1 MTEDQQPAIHE
12 QDTPPMLT
20 HSQRP
25 LTQAIPFPIPTDIST
40 AHSSVS
46 IGHPPPTAQTVSN
59 LVDSVRFTALEGMVN
74 QLATNMATNMTELMA
89 MLRDQNRA
97 SSSFISPPEHRTT
110 ADPNLVVPPIHV
122 TDNEDISFSARAY
135 APTVHPISDPLLL
148 PPAPTAVP
156 LPPAAFLSTDLAMH
170 ALPPLT
176 LPMRPP
182 IYTVPPPTV
191 PPVINAQAPVSTM
204 DQFPFQAPQPQ
215 ICFSYPAL
223 PPPNILPT
231 EPSMPTQAAPPAPP
245 INFLS
250 ETETEQERRMK
261 KMEETI
267 KALQAGSSRLDY
279 SNSDWNIFPGMRLPP
294 KIKILDFKSARLVYD
309 PESQRRPYTSFPEVP
324 RPVSILRRDSPYS
337 SRSQH
342 DRDKRGSDFRSM
354 CNGVEG
360 KSDLIEAGK
369 KFDMGVKLGRIEGL
383 SRKKDGKTSKK

>member
-1 MTEDQQPAIHE
+1 MW
-12 QDTPPMLT
+12 
-20 HSQRP
+20 R
-25 LTQAIPFPIPTDIST
+25 
-40 AHSSVS
+40 SS
-46 IGHPPPTAQTVSN
+46 IRKDSN
-59 LVDSVRFTALEGMVN
+59 LFIGYACHGFRAHRTQTFQTQRAQSKGPCAQSCKPSGKSEIDSVVLTTDVTSISYSCTRKDDRRSTTRHSRARYSANADTFSKAIDASYTISNTHGHIYSAFKRLYRTSS
-74 QLATNMATNMTELMA
+74 TNGTDGVQPCGFCTFYRTRGDGEPVG
-89 MLRDQNRA
+89 DQYGHQHDRA
-97 SSSFISPPEHRTT
+97 HGYAQGSESGFIKLYFASGAQDNCRSESGRSSNPS
-110 ADPNLVVPPIHV
+110 
-122 TDNEDISFSARAY
+122 
-135 APTVHPISDPLLL
+135 
-148 PPAPTAVP
+148 VP
-156 LPPAAFLSTDLAMH
+156 LPPAAFLSADLAMH

-294 KIKILDFKSARLVYD
+294 KIKIPDFKRYHRTKD
-309 PESQRRPYTSFPEVP
+309 PRHH
-324 RPVSILRRDSPYS
+324 LRHY
-337 SRSQH
+337 Q
-342 DRDKRGSDFRSM
+342 
-354 CNGVEG
+354 
-360 KSDLIEAGK
+360 
-369 KFDMGVKLGRIEGL
+369 
-383 SRKKDGKTSKK
+383 SKML